1 MSWEI
6 LTLAFVQRA
15 AIAGVLVGF
24 MGSAFG
30 SLVVQRKMSFMG
42 DGLAHVAFGGVALGL
57 LLGTEPLWIAVPF
70 TLLVSFFITWL
81 KERTK
86 LETDTSIGIFFAVS
100 VALGIIFISMKKD
113 YSTDAFAYLFGSILS
128 VTSSDLIITALL
140 SLAVIV
146 VFKIFWSR
154 WAYSAFDR
162 DLAES
167 DRINV
172 RRDEYI
178 FSMLLSLV
186 IVISIKLVGIVLI
199 SSFLVIPAATAKLIS
214 DTFYKMTRNAVIIGV
229 ISSISGL
236 VLSIIFDMPSGAVII
251 LSQALFFS
259 IVVVWNQFKI
269 RSN

>member
-6 LTLAFVQRA
+6 FALPFVQRA
-15 AIAGVLVGF
+15 AIAGILVGF
-24 MGSAFG
+24 LGSAFG

-42 DGLAHVAFGGVALGL
+42 DGLAHAAFGGVALGL

-70 TLLVSFFITWL
+70 TLLVSFLISWL
-81 KERTK
+81 KERTR
-86 LETDTSIGIFFAVS
+86 LEADTSIGIFFAVS
-100 VALGIIFISMKKD
+100 VALGIVFISLKKD

-128 VTSSDLIITALL
+128 VSNADLIITGGLSLVVLL
-140 SLAVIV
+140 S
-146 VFKIFWSR
+146 FKKFWSR

-162 DLAES
+162 DLAEA

-172 RRDEYI
+172 RRDEHI

-199 SSFLVIPAATAKLIS
+199 SSFLVIPAAAAKLIS
-214 DTFYKMTRNAVIIGV
+214 NTFYKMTINSVIIGI

-236 VLSIIFDMPSGAVII
+236 LLSIFFDLPSGAVII
-251 LSQALFFS
+251 LAQAAIFAGAAIL
-259 IVVVWNQFKI
+259 K
-269 RSN
+269 RH

>member
-1 MSWEI
+1 MNWEI
-6 LTLAFVQRA
+6 LALPFVHRA
-15 AIAGVLVGF
+15 AIAGILVGF
-24 MGSAFG
+24 LGSSFG

-42 DGLAHVAFGGVALGL
+42 DGLAHAAFGGVALGL
-57 LLGTEPLWIAVPF
+57 LLNTEPLWIAVPF
-70 TLLVSFFITWL
+70 TLLVSFLISWL

-100 VALGIIFISMKKD
+100 VALGIVFISMKKD

-128 VTSSDLIITALL
+128 VTNADLIITAIL
-140 SLAVIV
+140 SVVVIV
-146 VFKIFWSR
+146 VFKLFWSS

-214 DTFYKMTRNAVIIGV
+214 DTFYKMTINAVIIGV
-229 ISSISGL
+229 ISSLCGL
-236 VLSIIFDMPSGAVII
+236 LLSILFDMPSGAIII
-251 LSQALFFS
+251 LSQATVFATVA
-259 IVVVWNQFKI
+259 IVKRKNV
-269 RSN
+269 